1 MLSSV
6 IVSLISWIQPVEPA
20 AASIAVRC
28 DPRVELFCVVARLAG
43 DPEFNDDRAE
53 SPYADAVEDWFDD
66 YRDHPAVLC
75 SQRLRK
81 ERGITFNAVPDLAVH
96 CDDVE
101 HLRPL
106 MPWSPRPARLDA
118 RWDEAVA
125 TEYLELL
132 RAFVVDSRFVEF
144 FALQRDRYAETERR
158 LAALLADA
166 KIEAWVTRTFG
177 DRSVGATFTVI
188 PSLLNGPN
196 NYGCGV
202 QFEDGRLALSPV
214 MGIWKWDAEGLA
226 EFGPEHVP
234 TVVHEFTHNF
244 ANPVIDRNADAL
256 EAPGRALFKTVQKTM
271 EMQAY
276 PTWRIMLY
284 ESLVRACVNRYVAE
298 HQGVDAARAD
308 AADNARRGFTW
319 TADFAA
325 LLEEYE
331 ADRATYPD
339 LDAFAPRI
347 VAWFVEQAEHVK
359 KVEATAPR
367 VVSIEPANGATDVD
381 PATTAIRVTFDRRM
395 ANGFSFV
402 LVGAKSDFPQTSGP
416 PTWDTAR
423 RVVTLP
429 VKLEPGRTYRYGL
442 NGGDFKS
449 FQSVDGTPL
458 APVVVEFTTASR

>member
-1 MLSSV
+1 MLSTV
-6 IVSLISWIQPVEPA
+6 IVSLISWIPPVEPA
-20 AASIAVRC
+20 ASITVRC
-28 DPRVELFCVVARLAG
+28 DPRVELFCIVARLAG

-53 SPYADAVEDWFDD
+53 SPYADAVEAWFDD
-66 YRDHPAVLC
+66 YREHPAVLC

-101 HLRPL
+101 RLRPL
-106 MPWSPRPARLDA
+106 MPWSPRPVRLDA
-118 RWDEAVA
+118 RWDEATA
-125 TEYLELL
+125 SEYLELL
-132 RAFVVDSRFVEF
+132 RAFVADSRFVEF
-144 FALQRDRYAETERR
+144 FASQRECYAETERR

-166 KIEAWVTRTFG
+166 KIEAWVLRTFG
-177 DRSVGATFTVI
+177 DRSVGASFTVI

-214 MGIWKWDAEGLA
+214 MGIWKWDAEGIA
-226 EFGPEHVP
+226 EFGPEHIP
-234 TVVHEFTHNF
+234 TVVHEFTHHF
-244 ANPVIDRNADAL
+244 ANAVIDRNADAL

-298 HQGVDAARAD
+298 HQGDEAARAD
-308 AADNARRGFTW
+308 AADNARRGFAW

-381 PATTAIRVTFDRRM
+381 PGTTAIRVSFDRRM
-395 ANGFSFV
+395 ASGFSFV
-402 LVGAKSDFPQTSGP
+402 LVGAKSDFPPTAGP
-416 PTWDTAR
+416 PTWDASR

-429 VKLEPGRTYRYGL
+429 VTLEPGRTYRYGL
-442 NGGDFKS
+442 NGGQFQS

>member
-1 MLSSV
+1 MLTSV
-6 IVSLISWIQPVEPA
+6 IVSSIAWIQPVEPA
-20 AASIAVRC
+20 AASITVRC
-28 DPRVELFCVVARLAG
+28 DARVELFCIVARLAG

-53 SPYADAVEDWFDD
+53 SPYADAVEDWFDAF
-66 YRDHPAVLC
+66 RTHPAVEYA
-75 SQRLRK
+75 RVLR
-81 ERGITFNAVPDLAVH
+81 RDHGITFDAVPDLALH

-101 HLRPL
+101 SLLPRMPL
-106 MPWSPRPARLDA
+106 TPRPARLDA
-118 RWDEAVA
+118 RWTEDIA
-125 TEYLELL
+125 TEYLDRL
-132 RAFVVDSRFVEF
+132 RSFVIDTKFVEF
-144 FALQRDRYAETERR
+144 FASQADRYRRTELR
-158 LAALLADA
+158 LAERLADA
-166 KIEAWVTRTFG
+166 KIEAWVAGYFG
-177 DRSVGATFTVI
+177 ERSVRATFTVI

-202 QFEDGRLALSPV
+202 QFEDGRFDLSPV
-214 MGIWKWDAEGLA
+214 MGIWKWDAEGVA

-244 ANPVIDRNADAL
+244 ANPVIDRHADAL
-256 EAPGRALFKTVQKTM
+256 EAPGRALFTTVQKTM

-298 HQGVDAARAD
+298 HQGADAARAD

-331 ADRATYPD
+331 ADRERYPD

-347 VAWFVEQAEHVK
+347 VAWFVEQAAHVK
-359 KVEATAPR
+359 TVEAIAPR
-367 VVSIEPANGATDVD
+367 VVSMEPANGATDVD
-381 PATTAIRVTFDRRM
+381 PATTVIRVTFDRKM

-402 LVGAKSDFPQTSGP
+402 LVGAKSDFPPTAGP
-416 PTWDTAR
+416 PAWDAAR

-442 NGGDFKS
+442 NGGEFQS
-449 FQSVDGTPL
+449 FQSVEGTPL
-458 APVVVEFTTASR
+458 VPVVVEFTTASR